1 MTDDVILECAD
12 GIAVITL
19 NRPNALNALSTSVMH
34 ALDGVLDQLAADR
47 TLRAVIV
54 TAQGRAFSAGGD
66 LLEFNNQLQSD
77 PRKLI
82 ETLAYNQRVF
92 ARLEA
97 LPVPVIGAVNGT
109 DDLVAGGLEL
119 LLCCDVLVASE
130 DAKLGDG
137 HAKYGVVPA
146 GGATVR
152 LFRKIPVNRAMQL
165 FFSASLFSAR
175 ELSEWGLIN
184 EVVPAAQLLARAK
197 DIALQFSRQ
206 SPEVLALIKGLARA
220 YSNANGYDG
229 YQAEIDAFTKHIGG
243 KDLAEGLAAFRDK
256 RQPQY

>member
-19 NRPNALNALSTSVMH
+19 NRPNALNALSTSVMR
-34 ALDGVLDQLAADR
+34 ALDSVLNQLAADR
-47 TLRAVIV
+47 MLRVVVV
-54 TAQGRAFSAGGD
+54 TAHGRAFSAGGD
-66 LLEFNNQLQSD
+66 LLEFGEQLQSD
-77 PRKLI
+77 PRELI
-82 ETLAYNQRVF
+82 ETLAFNQRVF
-92 ARLEA
+92 AKLES

-109 DDLVAGGLEL
+109 AVAGGLEL

-130 DAKLGDG
+130 DAKIGDG

-165 FFSASLFSAR
+165 FFSARLFSAH
-175 ELSEWGLIN
+175 ELSGWGLIN
-184 EVVPAAQLLARAK
+184 EVVPAPQLLARAK
-197 DIALQFSRQ
+197 DIASQFSRQ
-206 SPEVLALIKGLARA
+206 SPEVLAQIKGLARA
-220 YSNANGYDG
+220 YFNASAYDG
-229 YQAEIDAFTKHIGG
+229 YQAEIDAFAKHICG

>member
-47 TLRAVIV
+47 ALRSVIV

-66 LLEFNNQLQSD
+66 LLEFNNQLQRD

-97 LPVPVIGAVNGT
+97 LTVPVIGAVNGT
-109 DDLVAGGLEL
+109 AVAGGLEL
-119 LLCCDVLVASE
+119 LLRCDVLVASE

-206 SPEVLALIKGLARA
+206 SPEVLAQIKGLARA

-229 YQAEIDAFTKHIGG
+229 YKAEIDAFTKHIGG

>member
-1 MTDDVILECAD
+1 MTDDVILERAD
-12 GIAVITL
+12 GIAVVTL
-19 NRPNALNALSTSVMH
+19 NRPNALNALSTSVMQ
-34 ALDGVLDQLAADR
+34 ALDSVLDQLAAER
-47 TLRAVIV
+47 TLRAVVV

-66 LLEFNNQLQSD
+66 LLEFGDQLQGN
-77 PRKLI
+77 PRELI

-92 ARLEA
+92 AKLEA

-109 DDLVAGGLEL
+109 AVAGGLEL
-119 LLCCDVLVASE
+119 LLCCDVLIASE

-184 EVVPAAQLLARAK
+184 EVVPTPQLLTRAK
-197 DIALQFSRQ
+197 DVALQFSRQ
-206 SPEVLALIKGLARA
+206 SPEVLARIKGLARG
-220 YSNANGYDG
+220 YFNANGYDG
-229 YQAEIDAFTKHIGG
+229 I
-243 KDLAEGLAAFRDK
+243 K
-256 RQPQY
+256 RN

>member
-1 MTDDVILECAD
+1 MTDEVILARAD
-12 GIAVITL
+12 GVAVVTL
-19 NRPNALNALSTSVMH
+19 NRPNALNALSTSLMH
-34 ALDGVLDQLAADR
+34 ALDRVLDRLAADA
-47 TLRAVIV
+47 TLRAVVV

-66 LLEFNNQLQSD
+66 LLEFDDQLKSD

-82 ETLAYNQRVF
+82 ATVTFNQWVF
-92 ARLEA
+92 TKVES
-97 LPVPVIGAVNGT
+97 LPVPVVGAVNGT
-109 DDLVAGGLEL
+109 AVAGGLEL

-152 LFRKIPVNRAMQL
+152 LFRKIPANRAMQL
-165 FFSASLFSAR
+165 FFSARLFSAQER
-175 ELSEWGLIN
+175 SDWGLIN
-184 EVVPAAQLLARAK
+184 EVVPAPQLLTRAT

-206 SPEVLALIKGLARA
+206 SPEVLAQIKSLARA
-220 YSNANGYDG
+220 CFSANGHDG
-229 YQAEIDAFTKHIGG
+229 FQAELAAFARHIGG

-256 RQPQY
+256 RRPQY